1 MLIGRQLAKID
12 EKNRIAFPKKFR
24 EILGEKLIIAQGFE
38 SSLIVVSAK
47 AWKSLLEGTE
57 GLPFTNKSVRET
69 QRFLLGS
76 AEEVD
81 LDEKGRFIL
90 PHHLIE
96 YGQLSVDVVCIGIS
110 RYVEIW
116 DKKRWEQHNKKLTEN
131 IEPITKKL
139 SGSE

>member
-1 MLIGRQLAKID
+1 MLIGRQDSKID

-76 AEEVD
+76 AEEVI

-90 PHHLIE
+90 PHHLRE
-96 YGQLSVDVVCIGIS
+96 YGQLSVEVVCLGIS

-116 DKKRWEQHNKKLTEN
+116 DKNKWEQHNKKLTEN

>member
-1 MLIGRQLAKID
+1 MLIGRQDSKID
-12 EKNRIAFPKKFR
+12 EKGRIAFPKKFR
-24 EILGEKLIIAQGFE
+24 QILGEKLIVAQGFE

-57 GLPFTNKSVRET
+57 GLPFTNRSVRET

-76 AEEVD
+76 AEEVE

-90 PHHLIE
+90 PHHLRE
-96 YGQLSVDVVCIGIS
+96 YGQLSVEVVCVGIS

-116 DKKRWEQHNKKLTEN
+116 DKKRWEEHNKKLTDQ

-139 SGSE
+139 SEAE

>member
-1 MLIGRQLAKID
+1 MLIGMQDSKID
-12 EKNRIAFPKKFR
+12 EKGRIAFPKKFR
-24 EILGEKLIIAQGFE
+24 QILGEKLIVAQGFE

-57 GLPFTNKSVRET
+57 GLPFTNRSVRET

-76 AEEVD
+76 AEEVI

-90 PHHLIE
+90 PHHLRE
-96 YGQLSVDVVCIGIS
+96 YGQLLVDVVCLGIS

-116 DKKRWEQHNKKLTEN
+116 DKEKWDEHNKKLAEN
-131 IEPITKKL
+131 IEPIAQKL
-139 SGSE
+139 SEAE